1 MEPWWWVTL
10 CVVKFAWQWKS
21 SILLLFGPRVGEKTY
36 AFLPSCNNKEIPAP
50 AALALPQTATWNK
63 GHLTFA
69 RIDVSFEEDYEDSSC
84 GKWLGTGGTGRV
96 RTFSLKSEIV
106 CNWCSFLCHLASSY
120 VQTLPEESTRTWMG
134 PKQEKSAWNN
144 PCHTSHHHRTI
155 PVPIIQIRWHS
166 CKTTLEALGGRTLT
180 PLARPIPSKQ
190 LPERPEG
197 DFF

>member
-1 MEPWWWVTL
+1 MRTL
-10 CVVKFAWQWKS
+10 W
-21 SILLLFGPRVGEKTY
+21 
-36 AFLPSCNNKEIPAP
+36 
-50 AALALPQTATWNK
+50 
-63 GHLTFA
+63 
-69 RIDVSFEEDYEDSSC
+69 
-84 GKWLGTGGTGRV
+84 
-96 RTFSLKSEIV
+96 LKSEIV

-120 VQTLPEESTRTWMG
+120 VQTLPEESTWTWMG
-134 PKQEKSAWNN
+134 PKQEKSAWHN

-197 DFF
+197 DFFKKKNSRKQIEQTCWILWLSDSGPDQKVCSPKHLFAAHFYVGVEWFRGHMPEQQTEKYQRTCGTTHSDEASGSSTIWTA